1 MLTPMVTVD
10 AAMVVVLPAT
20 VVVEPA
26 TVLVMVVGAQVPWV
40 VYAER

>member
-1 MLTPMVTVD
+1 MVTVD